1 LPEPRVSEPLPPRPD
16 EARRDGS
23 EATAFATWKR
33 LHPAAIA
40 VWISGIVGGFA
51 IPLVVLLVLG
61 GERGPLFFSTAFGAI
76 AVIGSAIRWTR
87 FWYRLDGRTLVV
99 RGGLLQRWERT
110 IQPTRIQSVDVV
122 QKLTHRLFGVVELRI
137 EVVGG
142 SGTEGS
148 LVALTPEE
156 ATQLRALLMADHV
169 ADDAKEP
176 ALVRMR
182 PADLLLAGVTG
193 GRVAVV
199 AAMAGWAFQ
208 VLPEGTFVET
218 LDRLAGA
225 GRSDLETV
233 VVVAGVLLTV
243 SILISLASTILVY
256 WDFTAVRRG
265 NRLVITRGLLQ
276 TRRSVVPI
284 ARIQAIRLEE
294 NLIRRAFGLAAL
306 RVLTAG
312 YGRGSGDEQQSS
324 MLVPVA
330 DRLRCLELAEAVLD
344 SAGLRNAEV
353 LPAPPRALV
362 RRLCFATILGTGA
375 IALGLA
381 FREGALAAALPVLP
395 LALGFQFLAWRALG
409 HALVGPHVLSR
420 SGALVRR
427 TTVADQANIQHLVL
441 RRSPTQRPFGIASL
455 PLAIPKAA
463 TSVIDVDEEVAEERF
478 DDLAARLV
486 GSGVSLRWSGRD
498 APHQIDQSP
507 TN

>member
-1 LPEPRVSEPLPPRPD
+1 VSDPLPPRPD
-16 EARRDGS
+16 VAHVEGPGA
-23 EATAFATWKR
+23 APFAAWR
-33 LHPAAIA
+33 HLHPAAIA

-61 GERGPLFFSTAFGAI
+61 GDGGPLFYSTAFGSI
-76 AVIGSAIRWTR
+76 AVIGSVIRWAR

-110 IQPTRIQSVDVV
+110 LQPTRIQSVDVV

-142 SGTEGS
+142 TGTEAA

-156 ATQLRALLMADHV
+156 ANQLRALLIAEHGTE
-169 ADDAKEP
+169 DDRTEP

-182 PADLLLAGVTG
+182 PADLLLAGATG

-199 AAMAGWAFQ
+199 AAMAGWVVQ
-208 VLPEGTFVET
+208 ILPEGTFVET

-225 GRSDLETV
+225 DRSDLETIV
-233 VVVAGVLLTV
+233 VIAGALLVASV
-243 SILISLASTILVY
+243 LISLASTILVY
-256 WDFTAVRRG
+256 WDFTALRRG
-265 NRLVITRGLLQ
+265 DRLVITRGLLQ
-276 TRRSVVPI
+276 TRRSVVPV

-294 NLIRRAFGLAAL
+294 NLIRRAFGLASL

-330 DRLRCLELAEAVLD
+330 DRRRCLVLAEAVLG
-344 SAGLRNAEV
+344 SGGLRSAEV

-362 RRLCFATILGTGA
+362 RRLCFAAIVGLG
-375 IALGLA
+375 ALALAMA
-381 FREGALAAALPVLP
+381 FRDGAFAAALPVLP
-395 LALGFQFLAWRALG
+395 LALGLGFLSWRALG
-409 HALVGPHVLSR
+409 HAIVGRHVLAR

-427 TTVADQANIQHLVL
+427 TTVAHQANIQHLVL
-441 RRSPTQRPFGIASL
+441 SRSPTQRPFGIASL
-455 PLAIPKAA
+455 RLAIPKAT
-463 TSVIDVDEEVAEERF
+463 TSVVDVDREVAEERF
-478 DDLAARLV
+478 AELAARLV
-486 GSGVSLRWSGRD
+486 G
-498 APHQIDQSP
+498 
-507 TN
+507 

>member
-1 LPEPRVSEPLPPRPD
+1 MPEPRVSESLPPRPD
-16 EARRDGS
+16 VAGDEGTG
-23 EATAFATWKR
+23 ATSFTIWRR

-40 VWISGIVGGFA
+40 VWISGIIGGFA
-51 IPLVVLLVLG
+51 IPLLVLVVLG
-61 GERGPLFFSTAFGAI
+61 GERGPLFFSVVFGGI

-87 FWYRLDGRTLVV
+87 FFYRLNGRTLVI

-110 IQPTRIQSVDVV
+110 IQPARIQSVDVV

-142 SGTEGS
+142 HGAEGS

-156 ATQLRALLMADHV
+156 AKQLRALLMAEHV
-169 ADDAKEP
+169 ADDDPTEP
-176 ALVRMR
+176 ALVRLR
-182 PADLLLAGVTG
+182 AADLLLAGVTG

-218 LDRLAGA
+218 LNRLAGA
-225 GRSDLETV
+225 RRSDFETILVIIGV
-233 VVVAGVLLTV
+233 VLTA
-243 SILISLASTILVY
+243 SILISLVSTILVY
-256 WDFTAVRRG
+256 WDFSAVRRG
-265 NRLVITRGLLQ
+265 DRLIITRGLLQ

-294 NLIRRAFGLAAL
+294 NLVRRAFGLASL

-330 DRLRCLELAEAVLD
+330 DRTRCLELLEAVLG
-344 SAGLRNAEV
+344 SADLRNAQI
-353 LPAPPRALV
+353 LPAPSRALV
-362 RRLCFATILGTGA
+362 RRLSLGAVVGVGVVALVWAVRDGA
-375 IALGLA
+375 
-381 FREGALAAALPVLP
+381 FAALPVLP
-395 LALGFQFLAWRALG
+395 LALGFEFLAWRALG
-409 HALVGPHVLSR
+409 HAVVGPHVLAR

-427 TTVADQANIQHLVL
+427 TTVANQANIQHLVL

-455 PLAIPKAA
+455 TLAIPKAA
-463 TSVIDVDEEVAEERF
+463 TAVIDVDRDLAEERF
-478 DDLAARLV
+478 ADLASRLV
-486 GSGVSLRWSGRD
+486 G
-498 APHQIDQSP
+498 
-507 TN
+507 

>member
-1 LPEPRVSEPLPPRPD
+1 LPEPKVSEPLPPRPD
-16 EARRDGS
+16 VARGEGS
-23 EATAFATWKR
+23 GTTPFTTWKR

-40 VWISGIVGGFA
+40 VWISGIIGGFA
-51 IPLVVLLVLG
+51 IPLVVLVVLG

-87 FWYRLDGRTLVV
+87 FWFRLEGRTLMI

-110 IQPTRIQSVDVV
+110 IQPARIQSVDVV

-142 SGTEGS
+142 TGTEGS

-156 ATQLRALLMADHV
+156 ARQLRALLMADHV
-169 ADDAKEP
+169 ADDDPTEP

-182 PADLLLAGVTG
+182 AADLLLAGATG

-218 LDRLAGA
+218 LNRLAGA
-225 GRSDLETV
+225 RRSDFETILV
-233 VVVAGVLLTV
+233 IVGVLLTA
-243 SILISLASTILVY
+243 SILISLVSTILVY

-265 NRLVITRGLLQ
+265 DRLVITRGLLQ

-294 NLIRRAFGLAAL
+294 NLIRRAFGLASL

-312 YGRGSGDEQQSS
+312 YGRGSGDEQQTS

-330 DRLRCLELAEAVLD
+330 DRRRCLAIAEAVLGSSSLGGVD
-344 SAGLRNAEV
+344 LR
-353 LPAPPRALV
+353 PAPPRALV
-362 RRLCFATILGTGA
+362 RRLCLAAIVGTGVL
-375 IALGLA
+375 ALGLA
-381 FREGALAAALPVLP
+381 LREGALAVALPVLP
-395 LALGFQFLAWRALG
+395 LAIGFQFLAWRALG
-409 HALVGPHVLSR
+409 HAIVGPHVLAR

-427 TTVADQANIQHLVL
+427 TTVANQANIQHLVL

-455 PLAIPKAA
+455 TLAIPKAA
-463 TSVIDVDEEVAEERF
+463 TSVIDVDDDVAEERF
-478 DDLAARLV
+478 ADLAARLV
-486 GSGVSLRWSGRD
+486 G
-498 APHQIDQSP
+498 
-507 TN
+507 

>member
-1 LPEPRVSEPLPPRPD
+1 MPEPRVSESLPPRPD
-16 EARRDGS
+16 VAGDEGTG
-23 EATAFATWKR
+23 ATSFTIWRR

-40 VWISGIVGGFA
+40 VWISGIIGGFA
-51 IPLVVLLVLG
+51 IPLVVLVVLG
-61 GERGPLFFSTAFGAI
+61 GERGPLFFSAVVGAI
-76 AVIGSAIRWTR
+76 AVIGSAVRWTR
-87 FWYRLDGRTLVV
+87 FFYRLDGRTLVI

-110 IQPTRIQSVDVV
+110 IQPARIQSVDVV

-142 SGTEGS
+142 HGAEGS

-156 ATQLRALLMADHV
+156 AKQLRALLMADHV
-169 ADDAKEP
+169 ADDDPTEP
-176 ALVRMR
+176 ALVRLR
-182 PADLLLAGVTG
+182 AADLLLAGVTG

-218 LDRLAGA
+218 LNRVAGA
-225 GRSDLETV
+225 GRSDFETILV
-233 VVVAGVLLTV
+233 IVGVLLTV
-243 SILISLASTILVY
+243 SILISLVSTILVY

-265 NRLVITRGLLQ
+265 DRLIITRGLLQ

-294 NLIRRAFGLAAL
+294 NLVRRAFGLASL

-330 DRLRCLELAEAVLD
+330 DRTRCLELLEAVLG
-344 SAGLRNAEV
+344 SADLRNAPI

-362 RRLCFATILGTGA
+362 RRLSLGAVVGIGA
-375 IALGLA
+375 VALVWVVRDGA
-381 FREGALAAALPVLP
+381 FAALPVLP
-395 LALGFQFLAWRALG
+395 LALGFEFLAWRALG
-409 HALVGPHVLSR
+409 HAVVGPHVLAR

-427 TTVADQANIQHLVL
+427 TTVANQANIQHLVL

-455 PLAIPKAA
+455 TLAIPKAA
-463 TSVIDVDEEVAEERF
+463 TSVIDVDRDVAEERF
-478 DDLAARLV
+478 ADLAARLV
-486 GSGVSLRWSGRD
+486 G
-498 APHQIDQSP
+498 
-507 TN
+507 

>member
-1 LPEPRVSEPLPPRPD
+1 MPEPKVSEPPPPRPD
-16 EARRDGS
+16 GARGDGPA
-23 EATAFATWKR
+23 ATPFSTWRR

-40 VWISGIVGGFA
+40 VWISGILGNFV

-61 GERGPLFFSTAFGAI
+61 GERGPLFFSTAFGAL
-76 AVIGSAIRWTR
+76 AVVGTAIRWTR
-87 FWYRLDGRTLVV
+87 FWYRLDGQTLVL

-110 IQPTRIQSVDVV
+110 LQPARIQSVDVV

-148 LVALTPEE
+148 LVAVTPEE
-156 ATQLRALLMADHV
+156 AKQLRALLMADHV
-169 ADDAKEP
+169 ADEDPAEP
-176 ALVRMR
+176 PLVRMR

-208 VLPEGTFVET
+208 ILPEGTFVET
-218 LDRLAGA
+218 LNRLAGA
-225 GRSDLETV
+225 GRSDLETILV
-233 VVVAGVLLTV
+233 IAGVLLTA
-243 SILISLASTILVY
+243 SILISLVSTVLVY

-265 NRLVITRGLLQ
+265 DRLVITRGLLQ

-294 NLIRRAFGLAAL
+294 NLVRRAFGLASL

-330 DRLRCLELAEAVLD
+330 DRRRCLELAEAVLG
-344 SAGLRNAEV
+344 SAGLQNAQI
-353 LPAPPRALV
+353 LPAPPRALA
-362 RRLCFATILGTGA
+362 RRLCLAAIVGTGTL
-375 IALGLA
+375 ALGLA

-395 LALGFQFLAWRALG
+395 VALGFQFLAWRALG
-409 HALVGPHVLSR
+409 HAIVGPHVLAR

-427 TTVADQANIQHLVL
+427 TTVADQANIQHLIL

-455 PLAIPKAA
+455 TLAIPKAA
-463 TSVIDVDEEVAEERF
+463 TTVVDVPHDVAEERF
-478 DDLAARLV
+478 ADLAARLI
-486 GSGVSLRWSGRD
+486 GEGGLPAHAG
-498 APHQIDQSP
+498 APERG
-507 TN
+507 